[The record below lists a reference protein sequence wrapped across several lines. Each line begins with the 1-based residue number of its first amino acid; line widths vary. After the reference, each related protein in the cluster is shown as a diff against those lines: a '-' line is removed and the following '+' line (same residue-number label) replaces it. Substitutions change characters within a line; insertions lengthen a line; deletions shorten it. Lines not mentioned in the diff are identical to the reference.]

1 MFALKNSLTVGMPAQ
16 GGQDGRDE
24 SPAPAAKKAAPS
36 RMTELSF
43 ASSFGSSMVLQQAP
57 AAAAVWGF
65 APSASAT
72 AILLA
77 LSMASVPIMKVQ
89 ATTSA
94 FNDTALI
101 WHAQLMPVASVFDT
115 SGNPFTYSLT
125 VTGDDGLNATISDVI
140 FGDVWVCSGQSNMA
154 FLTEM
159 AMNGQTLV
167 EEAGNHGAQVRLFT
181 TRKLTATSPLLELGQ
196 DTNGGLWTRGVE
208 LPWSRASRKTISDD
222 GAAPSTN
229 DDDWLYMSA
238 VCYLFGL
245 EINRARGVPVGLI
258 NTNWGGTQI
267 EDWMPQQAI
276 DDCSHG
282 TSDANGSLPEVVLA
296 PRVATHLY
304 NAMISPLLNQTIKG
318 AMYVPC
324 SQIVPSPLPPH
335 STSTPHT

>member
-1 MFALKNSLTVGMPAQ
+1 
-16 GGQDGRDE
+16 
-24 SPAPAAKKAAPS
+24 
-36 RMTELSF
+36 
-43 ASSFGSSMVLQQAP
+43 
-57 AAAAVWGF
+57 
-65 APSASAT
+65 
-72 AILLA
+72 
-77 LSMASVPIMKVQ
+77 MASVPIMKVQ

-167 EEAGNHGAQVRLFT
+167 EEACNHGAQVRLFT

-324 SQIVPSPLPPH
+324 SQIVPSPLPPQ

>member
-1 MFALKNSLTVGMPAQ
+1 
-16 GGQDGRDE
+16 
-24 SPAPAAKKAAPS
+24 
-36 RMTELSF
+36 
-43 ASSFGSSMVLQQAP
+43 
-57 AAAAVWGF
+57 
-65 APSASAT
+65 
-72 AILLA
+72 
-77 LSMASVPIMKVQ
+77 
-89 ATTSA
+89 
-94 FNDTALI
+94 
-101 WHAQLMPVASVFDT
+101 
-115 SGNPFTYSLT
+115 
-125 VTGDDGLNATISDVI
+125 
-140 FGDVWVCSGQSNMA
+140 MA

-324 SQIVPSPLPPH
+324 SQIVPSPLPPQ